1 MTTTRGVGRS
11 NRAKTGR
18 HKDPPLLILASLA
31 NGPKHGHAMQRE
43 IAATYGTQLGPG
55 ALYGAITRLEEK
67 GFITPLPSESRRRP
81 YRITEVGLQF
91 LQDQLSTIRRLTDGG
106 SAEEVATI
114 KHPALPMPSF
124 YEAEK
129 ADDLNDDIDR
139 SGTKITDLN
148 ADQLPFNQLG
158 GRRFELMTYL
168 LKQEE
173 SPESVVTLVKASGD
187 RGRDVLV
194 HAGGVL
200 RVVVQCKNL
209 GYKFSLPKLLEELLK
224 FVLHDYRER
233 YIPAEGIRYELW
245 VPGGLTEPA
254 DGLVANW
261 PVCIPEKEVRQ
272 AFEKVIGRY
281 KALGALAWE
290 DVRQHLLDTLSQR
303 MRLQRYEGLSLS
315 HKARSCPGV
324 FARFFEGSVVM
335 KREHVDKYL
344 DTALGSRIDSAHNQL
359 AEKLADITD
368 RIEGDPIDAEINE
381 ARDLVNE
388 RKFVD
393 AAAILRR
400 LQSKKQ
406 HSLSKYQR
414 YRIVSNFGA
423 IAFGEGR
430 NEEAAR
436 HFLEAVL
443 LEPDDEKARINEVF
457 AHFLRRDLPKT
468 FKIAGERRKLY
479 PFSGRLAS
487 MWIASAPAE
496 TQISEL
502 EVALDPALFNDPEV
516 CVALARRAMMLH
528 QLDKAADYAN
538 AATTAAPKWSQPRL
552 VRAQVAIGQL
562 ATENAGF
569 NVLQPAERA
578 AIIANGIVDATQAVE
593 LGEADGGWM
602 KAEAL
607 VARSELH
614 LLNGDIPKA
623 TEDAKTAYRLDSE
636 NINVLVGLAQCHLVV
651 GALDRAIE
659 VLEEAYA
666 RGARPDVNHMYAKA
680 LTDRAREGDLQKAVD
695 IAVAVDVAA
704 LPTPMRPAFAIVTLQ
719 CIAKKDDWSAAQRY
733 YEKTRPALDDAT
745 AKALNGFIQH
755 RLGDV
760 EKANT
765 SAADALS
772 CATNKTD
779 AVTKEFLARL
789 FMQLGRPADALP
801 LYEELFEK
809 RIPSFD
815 AGRLIDCAARLH
827 LDRKVL
833 DVCDELHRR
842 REPEWSLL
850 EFEVQYLE
858 LYDKQKAIERLQE
871 FLRLNPGH
879 KLAQLRLSVIGYMYR
894 RPDLI
899 RGTMKDLPSV
909 DELPVEYLGPA
920 LGIMRHGEDS
930 DLVIDYAYR
939 YLRGHFDRQEA
950 HEAYIQAVITTADR
964 QFPPEL
970 DVVPPNSAVLCEEI
984 PNGELRWFVLEDT
997 DKPVRDFEEVSLS
1010 DTIATELMGKRVGET
1025 FVLAHA
1031 SMADRQALI
1040 KKILPKYVRRFQDC
1054 MNELQVRFGP
1064 TAMLQSVH
1072 VGPETEIAQPGLVSV
1087 MTSVQERARRVAL
1100 IQSWYAEQPMS
1111 LHLYGSRFGKNAYV
1125 ALQHIAQT
1133 EGMILKCCDG
1143 NRADAEQALSILRER
1158 PTVLVDLSA
1167 IATTRLLGLEWI
1179 FGTKQYPFVAT
1190 EGTWEELQETFR
1202 EMVPRGEK
1210 GGTMSY
1216 ENGKYVFQE
1225 EDAQSAVLRRAEDQ
1239 AFLDSFQKNVQ
1250 IVPAKELA
1258 AVEPKTREL
1267 LVDYLGRYGAETI
1280 VLAGKPQTIM
1290 WCDDAPESQL
1300 SATTFGGRRAWTQM
1314 ILLSL
1319 AEAGLLQPD
1328 DYAKAVAKM
1337 IGMGFTTTFFDARCV
1352 LECAKLAEYRT
1363 GRFPLKQ
1370 ILEVFQKANSAA
1382 TDLVRQFLEFF
1393 VLLQREPIL
1402 PPQKALIVRAFL
1414 DALWRNAST
1423 HGMVLALRSMSA
1435 RLFGLNVV
1443 AESEFNAFFDSWF
1456 GSLERPII

>member
-1 MTTTRGVGRS
+1 
-11 NRAKTGR
+11 
-18 HKDPPLLILASLA
+18 
-31 NGPKHGHAMQRE
+31 
-43 IAATYGTQLGPG
+43 
-55 ALYGAITRLEEK
+55 

-801 LYEELFEK
+801 
-809 RIPSFD
+809 
-815 AGRLIDCAARLH
+815 
-827 LDRKVL
+827 
-833 DVCDELHRR
+833 
-842 REPEWSLL
+842 
-850 EFEVQYLE
+850 
-858 LYDKQKAIERLQE
+858 
-871 FLRLNPGH
+871 
-879 KLAQLRLSVIGYMYR
+879 
-894 RPDLI
+894 
-899 RGTMKDLPSV
+899 
-909 DELPVEYLGPA
+909 
-920 LGIMRHGEDS
+920 
-930 DLVIDYAYR
+930 
-939 YLRGHFDRQEA
+939 
-950 HEAYIQAVITTADR
+950 
-964 QFPPEL
+964 
-970 DVVPPNSAVLCEEI
+970 
-984 PNGELRWFVLEDT
+984 
-997 DKPVRDFEEVSLS
+997 
-1010 DTIATELMGKRVGET
+1010 
-1025 FVLAHA
+1025 
-1031 SMADRQALI
+1031 
-1040 KKILPKYVRRFQDC
+1040 
-1054 MNELQVRFGP
+1054 
-1064 TAMLQSVH
+1064 
-1072 VGPETEIAQPGLVSV
+1072 
-1087 MTSVQERARRVAL
+1087 
-1100 IQSWYAEQPMS
+1100 
-1111 LHLYGSRFGKNAYV
+1111 
-1125 ALQHIAQT
+1125 
-1133 EGMILKCCDG
+1133 
-1143 NRADAEQALSILRER
+1143 
-1158 PTVLVDLSA
+1158 
-1167 IATTRLLGLEWI
+1167 
-1179 FGTKQYPFVAT
+1179 
-1190 EGTWEELQETFR
+1190 
-1202 EMVPRGEK
+1202 
-1210 GGTMSY
+1210 
-1216 ENGKYVFQE
+1216 
-1225 EDAQSAVLRRAEDQ
+1225 
-1239 AFLDSFQKNVQ
+1239 
-1250 IVPAKELA
+1250 
-1258 AVEPKTREL
+1258 
-1267 LVDYLGRYGAETI
+1267 
-1280 VLAGKPQTIM
+1280 
-1290 WCDDAPESQL
+1290 
-1300 SATTFGGRRAWTQM
+1300 
-1314 ILLSL
+1314 
-1319 AEAGLLQPD
+1319 
-1328 DYAKAVAKM
+1328 
-1337 IGMGFTTTFFDARCV
+1337 
-1352 LECAKLAEYRT
+1352 
-1363 GRFPLKQ
+1363 
-1370 ILEVFQKANSAA
+1370 
-1382 TDLVRQFLEFF
+1382 
-1393 VLLQREPIL
+1393 
-1402 PPQKALIVRAFL
+1402 
-1414 DALWRNAST
+1414 
-1423 HGMVLALRSMSA
+1423 
-1435 RLFGLNVV
+1435 
-1443 AESEFNAFFDSWF
+1443 
-1456 GSLERPII
+1456 